1 MKKKNAIESINISN
15 QTKDRINTLENST
28 MEIIQSQESKE
39 KEWKE

>member
-39 KEWKE
+39 KE